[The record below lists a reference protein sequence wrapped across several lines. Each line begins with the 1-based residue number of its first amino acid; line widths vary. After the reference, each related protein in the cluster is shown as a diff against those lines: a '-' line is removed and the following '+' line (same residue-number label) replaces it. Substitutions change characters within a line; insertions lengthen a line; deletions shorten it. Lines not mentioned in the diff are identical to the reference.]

1 MRIVATVVTIVLL
14 IGNGT
19 ALAEAP
25 VDVPQHLVQIESRP
39 GIQTRM
45 IVYRPA
51 QPIATVI
58 LFPDGNGRLDITPI
72 FSAPQIGRTADV
84 PWELV
89 GQLLEREM
97 SVVLMDAPPD
107 HHSILGVNGWHG
119 PGIFRLSRDH
129 ACDIRAAVDY
139 LTQEDP
145 RPIWLVGI
153 RMGAFSA
160 VTAAVDLQQ
169 KVTGLVIADGITR
182 CTEQKI
188 LLKLC
193 PQGLMGLPLQKITI
207 PTLIL
212 SDKDAFPEPLLAAAL
227 SQSPALR
234 YLTYPASPDIE
245 SRAISA
251 PSGMTPAGLTND
263 HLSGQMAEFI
273 AWNER
278 TNPYLIYNPSPEEM
292 APEEIY
298 LAGIYF

>member
-1 MRIVATVVTIVLL
+1 MRIVAIVAAIVLL
-14 IGNGT
+14 IGSAA

-25 VDVPQHLVQIESRP
+25 FDIPQHLVQIESRP

-45 IVYRPA
+45 IVYRPI
-51 QPIATVI
+51 QPLATVI

-72 FSAPQIGRTADV
+72 FSAPQMGRTADV
-84 PWELV
+84 PWELM
-89 GQLLEREM
+89 GHLLERQM
-97 SVVLMDAPPD
+97 TVVLMDAPPD

-119 PGIFRLSRDH
+119 PAIFRLSREH
-129 ACDIRAAVDY
+129 ARDIRAAVDY
-139 LTQEDP
+139 LTREDP

-160 VTAAVDLQQ
+160 VTAAVDLQE

-182 CTEQKI
+182 CPEQE
-188 LLKLC
+188 LLLELC
-193 PQGLMGLPLQKITI
+193 PRGLMGLPLQKITI

-212 SDKDAFPEPLLAAAL
+212 SRKDAWREPLLTAAL

-234 YLTYPASPDIE
+234 YLTYPAFADFE
-245 SRAISA
+245 NWEISA
-251 PSGMTPAGLTND
+251 YDGMTPTGLSNA
-263 HLSGQMAEFI
+263 HLSNQMVDFI

-278 TNPYLIYNPSPEEM
+278 INPYLICDSGPAPM

-298 LAGIYF
+298 LAGIYI